1 MIIHVYQ
8 NVIIK
13 SKSIY
18 NKKLDLGTM
27 SDHHL
32 NQLIRKNLKQK

>member
-1 MIIHVYQ
+1 MIIHVSQ

-13 SKSIY
+13 SKSTT
-18 NKKLDLGTM
+18 KKLDLGTM
-27 SDHHL
+27 SYHHL